1 MRLDGGGGGV
11 HLSIPFSS
19 CVPIL
24 AGKLLTALL
33 SGLSDRSSSVRKAH
47 AKAIGYLIKVRSV
60 LLVLYV
66 YDLAAYGVS
75 R

>member
-1 MRLDGGGGGV
+1 MN
-11 HLSIPFSS
+11 LSIPFSS
-19 CVPIL
+19 CMPIF

-60 LLVLYV
+60 LLVLHV
-66 YDLAAYGVS
+66 YDLAAYGVYIYIGS
-75 R
+75 